1 MTTLVW
7 FRRDCRLTDHPG
19 IHWAS
24 SRGPVAFGYVVPS
37 PDYPWAMG
45 AAQQSWLHGTLASL
59 SADLGARQ
67 AQLLLAKGDPLTV
80 IPQWVTDLSATAVV
94 VADDPHPQHVK
105 WDQQLAEHLAKC
117 GVLYHRVNAL
127 RLTEPFEQ
135 YKADGAPFRVFT
147 PFWKR
152 LQTLE
157 VPLPLPDRPVDPAP
171 PIPTATLSSLGLKP
185 HVPWDLGFDWVP
197 GREGALALLSRFL
210 PQASAYGLHRN
221 TPSRVSTSCL
231 SPYLAL
237 GVVSP
242 REVWHSVS
250 LAQAPTFLSQ
260 VGWREFAYH
269 TLEGAPQLVDTPL
282 QPSFERF
289 PWSFD
294 ADTFQRWT
302 SGQTGYPLVD
312 AGMRELWQTGWM
324 HNRVRMVVASFLVKH
339 LLMPWQEGAA
349 WFWDTLIDA
358 DLPNNTLGWQ
368 WVAGCGVDA
377 APYFRVFNPFLQSK
391 KFDPQGRYIRQWVP
405 ELAHLSSDRI
415 HDPDGVPG
423 YPRPMVD
430 HATARQRALDAWATL
445 R

>member
-1 MTTLVW
+1 
-7 FRRDCRLTDHPG
+7 
-19 IHWAS
+19 
-24 SRGPVAFGYVVPS
+24 
-37 PDYPWAMG
+37 MG
-45 AAQQSWLHGTLASL
+45 AAQRTWLHDTLTDL
-59 SADLGARQ
+59 SDALGARQ
-67 AQLLLAKGDPLTV
+67 AQLLLAQGDPLTV
-80 IPQWVTDLSATAVV
+80 IPAWVTALSATAVV
-94 VADDPHPQHVK
+94 VADDPHPQHVA
-105 WDQQLAEHLAKC
+105 WDQQLAIRLGQM
-117 GVLYHRVNAL
+117 GVGYHRVNAL
-127 RLTEPFEQ
+127 RLTDPTTQ
-135 YKADGAPFRVFT
+135 YKADGTPFRVFT

-152 LQTLE
+152 LQTLT
-157 VPLPLPDRPVDPAP
+157 VPLPLPEVSVTPAS
-171 PIPTATLSSLGLKP
+171 PIPTATVSELTLKP
-185 HVPWDLGFDWVP
+185 RLRWDAGFDWAP
-197 GREGALALLSRFL
+197 GRAGAMALLSRFL
-210 PQASAYGLHRN
+210 PHASAYGTHRN

-250 LAQAPTFLSQ
+250 LQQAPTFLSQ

-269 TLEGAPQLVDTPL
+269 TLEGAPHLVDTPL
-282 QPSFERF
+282 QPAFERF
-289 PWSFD
+289 PWALD
-294 ADTFQRWT
+294 DRLFQRWT
-302 SGQTGYPLVD
+302 AGQTGYPLVD

-391 KFDPQGRYIRQWVP
+391 KFDPQGHYIRQWVP
-405 ELAHLSSDRI
+405 ELAHLSSDLI
-415 HDPDGVPG
+415 HDAVGVPG
-423 YPRPMVD
+423 YPPPMVD
-430 HATARQRALDAWATL
+430 HAVARQRALDAWATL

>member
-1 MTTLVW
+1 
-7 FRRDCRLTDHPG
+7 
-19 IHWAS
+19 
-24 SRGPVAFGYVVPS
+24 
-37 PDYPWAMG
+37 MG
-45 AAQQSWLHGTLASL
+45 AAQRTWLHDTLTDL
-59 SADLGARQ
+59 SDALGARQ
-67 AQLLLAKGDPLTV
+67 AQLLLAQGDPLTV
-80 IPQWVTDLSATAVV
+80 IPAWVTALSATAVV
-94 VADDPHPQHVK
+94 VADDPHPQHVA
-105 WDQQLAEHLAKC
+105 WDQQLAIRLGQM
-117 GVLYHRVNAL
+117 GVGYHRVNAL
-127 RLTEPFEQ
+127 RLTDPTTQ
-135 YKADGAPFRVFT
+135 YKADGTPFRVFT

-152 LQTLE
+152 LQTLT
-157 VPLPLPDRPVDPAP
+157 VPLPLPEVSVTPAP
-171 PIPTATLSSLGLKP
+171 PIPTATVSELTLKP
-185 HVPWDLGFDWVP
+185 RLRWDAGFDWAP
-197 GREGALALLSRFL
+197 GRAGAMALLSRFL
-210 PQASAYGLHRN
+210 PHASAYGTHRN

-250 LAQAPTFLSQ
+250 LQQAPTFLSQ

-269 TLEGAPQLVDTPL
+269 TLEGAPHLVDTPL
-282 QPSFERF
+282 QPAFERF
-289 PWSFD
+289 PWALD
-294 ADTFQRWT
+294 DRLFQRWT
-302 SGQTGYPLVD
+302 AGQTGYPLVD

-391 KFDPQGRYIRQWVP
+391 KFDPQGHYIRQWVP
-405 ELAHLSSDRI
+405 ELAHLSSDLI
-415 HDPDGVPG
+415 HDAVGVPG
-423 YPRPMVD
+423 YPPPMVD
-430 HATARQRALDAWATL
+430 HAVARQRALDAWATL